1 MALARV
7 YVEESRAEFVRFLRN
22 SPEMTGVFP
31 SYASIVA
38 LAATIGF
45 RHGKRIPVQK
55 GSRKEPDPVP
65 QEQFGEKLR
74 LMDLIAVLDSQD
86 ANLLAQDEA
95 SRNQRALIFQEYCN
109 GGLEILQERLKGSG
123 DKFNQL
129 ILLLQL
135 ERQET
140 VLDENSLDFLQV

>member
-1 MALARV
+1 MALARI
-7 YVEESRAEFVRFLRN
+7 YVEESRAEFVRFLRS
-22 SPEMTGVFP
+22 SPEMAGIFP
-31 SYASIVA
+31 NYASVVA
-38 LAATIGF
+38 FAAAIGF
-45 RHGKRIPVQK
+45 RYRKRISVQK
-55 GSRKEPDPVP
+55 GSRKDPDPVP

-86 ANLLAQDEA
+86 ANLLAQDEIN
-95 SRNQRALIFQEYCN
+95 RNQRALIFQEYCN
-109 GGLEILQERLKGSG
+109 GGLEILEERLQGSG

-140 VLDENSLDFLQV
+140 VLDENALDFLQA

>member
-7 YVEESRAEFVRFLRN
+7 HIEESRAEFVRFLRS
-22 SPEMTGVFP
+22 SPDMAGIFP
-31 SYASIVA
+31 NYASIVA

-45 RHGKRIPVQK
+45 RYGKRIPIQK
-55 GSRKEPDPVP
+55 GSRKDPDSVP
-65 QEQFGEKLR
+65 QEQFGDKLR

-86 ANLLAQDEA
+86 ANLLARDEA
-95 SRNQRALIFQEYCN
+95 SRNQRALIFQEYSN
-109 GGLEILQERLKGSG
+109 GGLEILEERLQGGG
-123 DKFNQL
+123 DKLNQL

-140 VLDENSLDFLQV
+140 VLDEDSLDFLQL